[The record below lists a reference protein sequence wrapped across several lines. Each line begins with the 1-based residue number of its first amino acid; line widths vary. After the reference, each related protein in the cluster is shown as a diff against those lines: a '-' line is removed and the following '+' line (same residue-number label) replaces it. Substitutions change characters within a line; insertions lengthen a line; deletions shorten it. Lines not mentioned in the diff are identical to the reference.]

1 MQQHRPANPDFVL
14 TDRSNQQLVDGA
26 KHLSGRHRKVTAHLI
41 AHLAEIYA
49 RKLHVAERFSYLGD
63 YCVEVLGMS
72 EDEGHRRAHAA
83 TLAHKYPVILDMLL
97 EGSIHLSTL
106 RIIGKCLTHQNHMRV
121 LEQAR
126 EKNKTE
132 LELLAAALDPKPDV
146 PTVLR
151 KLPQPEPEQSEVP
164 QGLVK
169 FASEAIAD
177 AEAVGG
183 PDVLATAAKA
193 VETTVESFSPSSETS
208 AVPVTPPSRPKASM
222 RPLSPERY
230 NLQLTINKETH
241 DALRELQDLLR
252 HQVPNGD
259 LVTILQ
265 DTIIERRDRVK
276 RQKFG
281 LTKRSRKVK
290 EQESLTMEEN
300 TKTEVAA
307 EKEPIAPGRLE
318 GQADVIA
325 PAQLEGQ
332 SDVIAAGRSQVNS
345 RHIPAAVKRAVW
357 QRDKARCAFLG
368 RTGKRC
374 SATGRL
380 EFHHVHAYALG
391 GPATVDNIALRC
403 HTHNAYEGVAMFGET
418 KFVRSGANR
427 TNGGNRPRAI
437 EGSVRERLAP

>member
-1 MQQHRPANPDFVL
+1 MQRKHRPANPDFVL

-63 YCVEVLGMS
+63 YCVGALGMS

-83 TLAHKYPVILDMLL
+83 ALAYKYPVILDMLF

-106 RIIGKCLTHQNHMRV
+106 RIIGKCLTPQNYRRV
-121 LEQAR
+121 LEEAR
-126 EKNKTE
+126 GKNKDE
-132 LELLAAALDPKPDV
+132 LEHLAAALDPKPDV

-164 QGLVK
+164 QGLVE

-177 AEAVGG
+177 AETVGG
-183 PDVLATAAKA
+183 PEVVTTAAKA

-281 LTKRSRKVK
+281 LTKRSRKAT
-290 EQESLTMEEN
+290 EQESWIEDAN
-300 TKTEVAA
+300 TEAA
-307 EKEPIAPGRLE
+307 VGAVEQEPFAPGRLE
-318 GQADVIA
+318 AQSGLIA
-325 PAQLEGQ
+325 PGRSEGQ
-332 SDVIAAGRSQVNS
+332 LNAIARGRSQVNS

-357 QRDKARCAFLG
+357 QRDKGRCAFLG

-380 EFHHVHAYALG
+380 EFHHVHAYAMG
-391 GPATVDNIALRC
+391 GPATVENIALRC
-403 HTHNAYEGVAMFGET
+403 RTHNAYEGVAMFGET
-418 KFVRSGANR
+418 KFVRSEVNGPKDGANR
-427 TNGGNRPRAI
+427 PGAI
-437 EGSVRERLAP
+437 ASP

>member
-1 MQQHRPANPDFVL
+1 MQRKYSPANPDFVL
-14 TDRSNQQLVDGA
+14 TDRPNQQLLDGA
-26 KHLSGRHRKVTAHLI
+26 KHLTGRHRTVTAHLV

-63 YCVEVLGMS
+63 YCVGALGMS

-106 RIIGKCLTHQNHMRV
+106 RIIGKCLTPQNYGRV
-121 LEQAR
+121 LEEAR
-126 EKNKTE
+126 GKNKTE
-132 LELLAAALDPKPDV
+132 LELLAATLDPQPDV

-151 KLPQPEPEQSEVP
+151 KLPQPEAQKEEVY
-164 QGLVK
+164 QGLVS
-169 FASEAIAD
+169 FASEAMAD
-177 AEAVGG
+177 AETVGG
-183 PDVLATAAKA
+183 PAEVVATAAKA
-193 VETTVESFSPSSETS
+193 GEITVDSLSESSETS
-208 AVPVTPPSRPKASM
+208 AVLVAPPLRPKASM

-281 LTKRSRKVK
+281 LTKRSRKAK
-290 EQESLTMEEN
+290 EQESLIMEEN

-318 GQADVIA
+318 GQSDVIA
-325 PAQLEGQ
+325 P
-332 SDVIAAGRSQVNS
+332 GRSQVNS

-357 QRDKARCAFLG
+357 QRDKGRCAFLG

-403 HTHNAYEGVAMFGET
+403 RTHNAYEGVGFFGEKRT
-418 KFVRSGANR
+418 MRSAS
-427 TNGGNRPRAI
+427 NGKKGPLAEMTPDRPRAI
-437 EGSVRERLAP
+437 ASP